1 MKFQSDRKD
10 RMVWK
15 AKNFGRYLIAI
26 LLLGFVNGVQGQTTL
41 SNSAAQGS
49 FFIKTIQIQG
59 NTLLPESKLSP
70 LVAHLTQSEQALDTL
85 KKGAE
90 AIQKM
95 YRDAGYGG
103 VVAFIPEQKLDDG
116 NVVIQVLEGKL
127 TAVQISGNEN
137 LDEAN
142 ILASLPHLQK
152 NETPVIRDIDR
163 NIQMANENPAKNLR
177 VSLTAGARPGGIDAD
192 VKVSEQRPLRLL
204 FGADSAGT
212 PGTGNFRT
220 NFGIQHANLWNRD
233 HIGTFQFQTSPTDPG
248 RAQIYSV
255 GYRIPLYNYFS
266 AVDAFYAHSNVESVT
281 AASPANILGFTGKGD
296 VAGFRA
302 HRYLPRLGEYDHR
315 VTFGWDWRHF
325 NNNCT
330 FGVLGSAACGNSAAD
345 VTITPLSMGYSGQVE
360 GPRLS
365 WGVNTSFAG
374 NVGGSSESGF
384 NVARIDAEKH
394 YVVWR
399 FFGFTNVALP
409 AGFGLAARIAAQYSP
424 HALVPGEQFGLGG
437 GGSAMGGIISVRGYR
452 EREVVGDYGTTFNI
466 EGLGPD
472 FAKFANSESYSLRPL
487 VFFDVGWAGNNY
499 HFPCTA
505 TGSSCTLAG
514 VGGGIR
520 FAIGKRISGRLD
532 FGHALIDG
540 NQKMAGT
547 TRGHLAVNIHY

>member
-1 MKFQSDRKD
+1 
-10 RMVWK
+10 MV
-15 AKNFGRYLIAI
+15 
-26 LLLGFVNGVQGQTTL
+26 
-41 SNSAAQGS
+41 
-49 FFIKTIQIQG
+49 
-59 NTLLPESKLSP
+59 
-70 LVAHLTQSEQALDTL
+70 
-85 KKGAE
+85 GAC
-90 AIQKM
+90 
-95 YRDAGYGG
+95 RC
-103 VVAFIPEQKLDDG
+103 
-116 NVVIQVLEGKL
+116 
-127 TAVQISGNEN
+127 
-137 LDEAN
+137 
-142 ILASLPHLQK
+142 
-152 NETPVIRDIDR
+152 R
-163 NIQMANENPAKNLR
+163 PA
-177 VSLTAGARPGGIDAD
+177 
-192 VKVSEQRPLRLL
+192 
-204 FGADSAGT
+204 
-212 PGTGNFRT
+212 
-220 NFGIQHANLWNRD
+220 
-233 HIGTFQFQTSPTDPG
+233 
-248 RAQIYSV
+248 
-255 GYRIPLYNYFS
+255 
-266 AVDAFYAHSNVESVT
+266 
-281 AASPANILGFTGKGD
+281 
-296 VAGFRA
+296 
-302 HRYLPRLGEYDHR
+302 
-315 VTFGWDWRHF
+315 
-325 NNNCT
+325 
-330 FGVLGSAACGNSAAD
+330 
-345 VTITPLSMGYSGQVE
+345 
-360 GPRLS
+360 
-365 WGVNTSFAG
+365 
-374 NVGGSSESGF
+374 SESGF